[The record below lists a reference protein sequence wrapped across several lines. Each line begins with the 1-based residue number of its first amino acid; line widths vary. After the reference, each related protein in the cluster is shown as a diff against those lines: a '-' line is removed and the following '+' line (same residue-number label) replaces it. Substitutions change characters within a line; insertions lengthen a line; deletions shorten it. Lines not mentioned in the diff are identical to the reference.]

1 MSSAAVTLPA
11 PPARLPRRPIAASLA
26 DTVIV
31 EFATA
36 GDVRSAMISAV
47 ARLRRGGGAASVEW
61 WGPTEDGSALRL
73 EASDG
78 VARGRREAFPIGPV
92 GAIVVTGA
100 DQAPELTLAV
110 TRLVPLL
117 RRRWTEEQL
126 AARATRFARQHEA
139 LEDFAALVAHE
150 LRTPLLLALRL
161 DGSSSAVEH
170 ALNVVDSLLEAA
182 RAESDAHVTASTADC
197 LREALCDL
205 GPISADV
212 IADLARGFPL
222 PSAALRVVLRNLI
235 ANAAAAGAAH
245 IYVSVLSSVAR
256 STLVVDDDGGGME
269 AVGRYAAGS
278 GLGLALCRR
287 LVARFGGSL
296 ELSSRALGGTRATL
310 VIGGTEA
317 R

>member
-1 MSSAAVTLPA
+1 
-11 PPARLPRRPIAASLA
+11 
-26 DTVIV
+26 VIV

-36 GDVRSAMISAV
+36 GDVRSAMVSAV
-47 ARLRRGGGAASVEW
+47 ARLRRGGGATSVEW

-78 VARGRREAFPIGPV
+78 AARGRREAFPIGPV

-100 DQAPELTLAV
+100 DQAPELTLAI

-126 AARATRFARQHEA
+126 AARAIRLAQQHDA

-170 ALNVVDSLLEAA
+170 ALKVVDSLLEAA
-182 RAESDAHVTASTADC
+182 RAGSDANVTASTADC

-212 IADLARGFPL
+212 IADLARGFPM

-235 ANAAAAGAAH
+235 ANAAAAGASQ
-245 IYVSVLSSVAR
+245 IRVSALASVAR
-256 STLVVDDDGGGME
+256 WTLVVDDDGGGME
-269 AVGRYAAGS
+269 AADRYAAGS

-287 LVARFGGSL
+287 LVARYGGSL
-296 ELSSRALGGTRATL
+296 ELKSRAAGGTRATL

>member
-1 MSSAAVTLPA
+1 MNSAAVRLST
-11 PPARLPRRPIAASLA
+11 PPTRLPRRPIAASLA
-26 DTVIV
+26 DSVIV

-100 DQAPELTLAV
+100 DRASELTLAV

-126 AARATRFARQHEA
+126 AARATRLARQHEA

-150 LRTPLLLALRL
+150 LKTPLLLALHL
-161 DGSSSAVEH
+161 DDSSIGLER
-170 ALNVVDSLLEAA
+170 ALDVVDSLLEAA
-182 RAESDAHVTASTADC
+182 RAESAADVTVSAADC
-197 LREALCDL
+197 LREALRDL

-235 ANAAAAGAAH
+235 ANAAAAGAVH
-245 IYVSVLSSVAR
+245 IRVSALSSVTCW
-256 STLVVDDDGGGME
+256 TLLVDDDGDGMD
-269 AVGRYAAGS
+269 AADRYAAGS

-296 ELSSRALGGTRATL
+296 ELKSRAVGGTRATL
-310 VIGGTEA
+310 VIGGTDA
-317 R
+317 K